1 MNASQTRRA
10 RKGHRPRM
18 DRASAERLLDGDL
31 AGSAMRDDR
40 LVRLLTAAAAP
51 GRDRELAGEQT
62 AVTTF
67 TQQLSPTA
75 GPAAPPPARSQ
86 LARLRSFKVLS
97 LAAACS
103 GIGVALAAATGVFS
117 GTVPAHSGPAAVRPS
132 ATAATSV
139 TRPTKARSG
148 SPKRSAASGGRQ
160 AVPAAGSVPAGGGA
174 ATGVAPR
181 LSALCTDATRTPA
194 DILSPAFASLR
205 STAGGA
211 AEVPDYCAIVLG
223 LPQLPDPDL
232 VPSLPAAVL
241 GQLSAVVL
249 SGLPLSVLAK
259 LPTADLVKLPPS
271 VQATLPP
278 AVLATLPAAE
288 LAKLPPS
295 VLATL
300 PPAALAKLPPSV
312 LATLPPAALAKLP
325 SSVLATLPPAAL
337 AKLPLPVLATL
348 PPAALAK
355 LPLSVLATLPPA
367 ALAKLPLSVLATL
380 RRRCFPSCL
389 PRCGPP
395 CRHRC
400 RPGWAWASA
409 SPLKFLR
416 DVAGAGRLVGPCAGA
431 AALIDVSFSHIL
443 RT

>member
-10 RKGHRPRM
+10 RKGHRPLM

-40 LVRLLTAAAAP
+40 LLRLLTAAAAP
-51 GRDRELAGEQT
+51 GRDRELAGEQA
-62 AVTTF
+62 AVTAF

-75 GPAAPPPARSQ
+75 GPAAPPPPRSR

-148 SPKRSAASGGRQ
+148 PAKRSAASGGGQ
-160 AVPAAGSVPAGGGA
+160 AVPTAGSVPAGGGA
-174 ATGVAPR
+174 TTGVAPQ

-194 DILSPAFASLR
+194 DILSPAFASLQ

-232 VPSLPAAVL
+232 VPSLPTAVL
-241 GQLSAVVL
+241 DQLSAVVL
-249 SGLPLSVLAK
+249 SGLPPSVLAK

-271 VQATLPP
+271 VQATLPT
-278 AVLATLPAAE
+278 AVLATLPPAA
-288 LAKLPPS
+288 LATLPPSVLATLPPAALATLPPSVLATLPPAALATLPPSVLATLPPAALATLPPS

-312 LATLPPAALAKLP
+312 LATLPPPALSQLS
-325 SSVLATLPPAAL
+325 SSV
-337 AKLPLPVLATL
+337 
-348 PPAALAK
+348 
-355 LPLSVLATLPPA
+355 
-367 ALAKLPLSVLATL
+367 
-380 RRRCFPSCL
+380 R
-389 PRCGPP
+389 
-395 CRHRC
+395 
-400 RPGWAWASA
+400 SA
-409 SPLKFLR
+409 SPASLPY
-416 DVAGAGRLVGPCAGA
+416 RLGLG
-431 AALIDVSFSHIL
+431 
-443 RT
+443 

>member
-1 MNASQTRRA
+1 MNASQTRRP
-10 RKGHRPRM
+10 RKGHRPQM

-31 AGSAMRDDR
+31 AGSAMHDDR
-40 LVRLLTAAAAP
+40 LVRLLTAAGAP

-62 AVTTF
+62 AVTAF

-75 GPAAPPPARSQ
+75 GPAGPPPARSR

-103 GIGVALAAATGVFS
+103 AIGVALAAATGVFS
-117 GTVPAHSGPAAVRPS
+117 GTVPAHSDPAAVRPW
-132 ATAATSV
+132 ATAATPV

-148 SPKRSAASGGRQ
+148 PAKRSAVSGGRQ
-160 AVPAAGSVPAGGGA
+160 AAPTAGSVPAGGGA
-174 ATGVAPR
+174 ATGVAPQM
-181 LSALCTDATRTPA
+181 SALCTDATRTPA

-249 SGLPLSVLAK
+249 SGLPTSVLDK

-278 AVLATLPAAE
+278 AVLAM
-288 LAKLPPS
+288 LPPTA
-295 VLATL
+295 LATL
-300 PPAALAKLPPSV
+300 PPAVLAMLPPTALAKLPPAVLAMLPPTALAKLPPSV
-312 LATLPPAALAKLP
+312 LATLPPTALAKLP
-325 SSVLATLPPAAL
+325 PSVLATLPP
-337 AKLPLPVLATL
+337 PVLSQLSSSVRSAL
-348 PPAALAK
+348 PAS
-355 LPLSVLATLPPA
+355 LPS
-367 ALAKLPLSVLATL
+367 
-380 RRRCFPSCL
+380 
-389 PRCGPP
+389 
-395 CRHRC
+395 
-400 RPGWAWASA
+400 
-409 SPLKFLR
+409 
-416 DVAGAGRLVGPCAGA
+416 RLGLG
-431 AALIDVSFSHIL
+431 
-443 RT
+443 

>member
-1 MNASQTRRA
+1 
-10 RKGHRPRM
+10 
-18 DRASAERLLDGDL
+18 
-31 AGSAMRDDR
+31 MRDDR

-51 GRDRELAGEQT
+51 GHDRELAGEQT
-62 AVTTF
+62 AVTAF

-75 GPAAPPPARSQ
+75 GPAVPPPGRSR

-103 GIGVALAAATGVFS
+103 GVGVALAAATGVFS

-139 TRPTKARSG
+139 TRPTAARSG
-148 SPKRSAASGGRQ
+148 PAKRSGASGGRQ
-160 AVPAAGSVPAGGGA
+160 AAPTAGSVPVGGGA
-174 ATGVAPR
+174 ATGVAPQ
-181 LSALCTDATRTPA
+181 LSALCTDASRTPA

-232 VPSLPAAVL
+232 VPSLPTAVL

-249 SGLPLSVLAK
+249 SGLPPSVLAK

-278 AVLATLPAAE
+278 TVLAALPAAALAKLPPSVLATLPPAALTE
-288 LAKLPPS
+288 LPPS

-312 LATLPPAALAKLP
+312 LATLPPPVLSQLP
-325 SSVLATLPPAAL
+325 SSVRSALPAS
-337 AKLPLPVLATL
+337 LPSRL
-348 PPAALAK
+348 
-355 LPLSVLATLPPA
+355 
-367 ALAKLPLSVLATL
+367 
-380 RRRCFPSCL
+380 
-389 PRCGPP
+389 GP
-395 CRHRC
+395 
-400 RPGWAWASA
+400 G
-409 SPLKFLR
+409 
-416 DVAGAGRLVGPCAGA
+416 
-431 AALIDVSFSHIL
+431 
-443 RT
+443 

>member
-1 MNASQTRRA
+1 MNASQTRRP
-10 RKGHRPRM
+10 RKGHRPQM

-31 AGSAMRDDR
+31 AGSAMPDDR

-62 AVTTF
+62 AVTAF
-67 TQQLSPTA
+67 TQRLSPAA
-75 GPAAPPPARSQ
+75 GPAAPPPPRSR
-86 LARLRSFKVLS
+86 LARLHSFKVLS

-132 ATAATSV
+132 AIAATSV

-148 SPKRSAASGGRQ
+148 PAKRSAASGGGQ
-160 AVPAAGSVPAGGGA
+160 AAPTAGSVPAGGGA
-174 ATGVAPR
+174 ATGVAPH

-249 SGLPLSVLAK
+249 SGLPPSVLAQ

-278 AVLATLPAAE
+278 AVLATLPPAA

-312 LATLPPAALAKLP
+312 LATLPPPVLSQLS
-325 SSVLATLPPAAL
+325 SSV
-337 AKLPLPVLATL
+337 
-348 PPAALAK
+348 
-355 LPLSVLATLPPA
+355 
-367 ALAKLPLSVLATL
+367 
-380 RRRCFPSCL
+380 R
-389 PRCGPP
+389 
-395 CRHRC
+395 
-400 RPGWAWASA
+400 SA
-409 SPLKFLR
+409 SPASLPS
-416 DVAGAGRLVGPCAGA
+416 RLGLG
-431 AALIDVSFSHIL
+431 
-443 RT
+443 

>member
-1 MNASQTRRA
+1 M
-10 RKGHRPRM
+10 
-18 DRASAERLLDGDL
+18 
-31 AGSAMRDDR
+31 
-40 LVRLLTAAAAP
+40 
-51 GRDRELAGEQT
+51 
-62 AVTTF
+62 
-67 TQQLSPTA
+67 
-75 GPAAPPPARSQ
+75 
-86 LARLRSFKVLS
+86 
-97 LAAACS
+97 
-103 GIGVALAAATGVFS
+103 ALAAATGVFS

-148 SPKRSAASGGRQ
+148 PAKRSAASGGRQ
-160 AVPAAGSVPAGGGA
+160 AVPTAGIRPAGGGA
-174 ATGVAPR
+174 ATGVAPQ

-232 VPSLPAAVL
+232 VPSLPTAVL

-249 SGLPLSVLAK
+249 SGLPPSVLAK

-278 AVLATLPAAE
+278 AVLATLPAAA

-300 PPAALAKLPPSV
+300 PPAALAKLPPAALAKLPPSV
-312 LATLPPAALAKLP
+312 LATLPAGAALAA
-325 SSVLATLPPAAL
+325 S
-337 AKLPLPVLATL
+337 PLPRHAA
-348 PPAALAK
+348 PAVW
-355 LPLSVLATLPPA
+355 PSCP
-367 ALAKLPLSVLATL
+367 
-380 RRRCFPSCL
+380 RRCFPRCL

-395 CRHRC
+395 CRHRW
-400 RPGWAWASA
+400 RPAGPGLVRRPQRHPGLRVRSQGY
-409 SPLKFLR
+409 PLKSL
-416 DVAGAGRLVGPCAGA
+416 P
-431 AALIDVSFSHIL
+431 
-443 RT
+443 